1 MTSPAETVDS
11 SFDVVVVGG
20 GNGGISVAARLLK
33 KGVRDVAVLEPN
45 DVHTYRPLLSYVGG
59 GQADLRSA
67 ERTQRSVTPKGC
79 TWLRD
84 SAVGVDA
91 EARTVRCAS
100 GRTLRYRDLVL
111 APGLVPDTDEL
122 PGVDA
127 AMASPAVAS
136 NYLDAADKTWD
147 VVQRMPLGGHAVFT
161 VPRPPVSCTG
171 TTMKPLFL
179 AAAHWLRTR
188 RLSTVEMTL
197 VVDRPTLLDAPALDG
212 RIRAELRD
220 LGVKVLYQTAVTGL
234 FPEGRHI
241 TVTDRRDGTVRP
253 ISYDMLHL
261 VPPFRGPRWLSASGL
276 AADDAAGVA
285 DVDPSTM
292 RHRRHPN
299 VWGVG
304 DGASVETDPS
314 GGALRPQV
322 SIMVDN
328 LVAAR
333 SGGTTV
339 ADHYDGYT
347 VAPIATDARHLIAGE
362 FTRDGALASSLP
374 SFLDP
379 LRPRRVAWAFDRF
392 GLPQIYWNL
401 LLRGRL

>member
-1 MTSPAETVDS
+1 MTASAGNVGTT
-11 SFDVVVVGG
+11 FDVVVVGG
-20 GNGGISVAARLLK
+20 GNGGISAAARLLK
-33 KGVRDVAVLEPN
+33 KGVTDVAVLEPN
-45 DVHTYRPLLSYVGG
+45 AVHTYRPLLSYVGG
-59 GQADLRSA
+59 GLADMRSA

-100 GRTLRYRDLVL
+100 GHELHYRDLVL
-111 APGLVPDTDEL
+111 APGLVPDSDEL
-122 PGVDA
+122 PGVDT
-127 AMASPAVAS
+127 AMDSPAVAS

-147 VVQRMPLGGHAVFT
+147 LVQRIPVGGHAVFT

-179 AAAHWLRTR
+179 AAAHWSRTR
-188 RLSTVEMTL
+188 RLSDVEMTL

-212 RIRAELRD
+212 KIRAELHR
-220 LGVKVLYQTAVTGL
+220 LGVKVLDETGVTGL
-234 FPEGRHI
+234 FPADRHI

-253 ISYDMLHL
+253 IPYDLLHL
-261 VPPFRGPRWLSASGL
+261 VPPFRGPRWLGASGL
-276 AADDAAGVA
+276 ATDDAAGVT
-285 DVDPSTM
+285 DVDPATM

-304 DGASVETDPS
+304 DAASVSTDPS

-328 LVAAR
+328 LLAAR
-333 SGGTTV
+333 AGRTTV
-339 ADHYDGYT
+339 SDYDGYT

-379 LRPRRVAWAFDRF
+379 LKPRRTAWAFDRF
-392 GLPQIYWNL
+392 GLPQVYWNL
-401 LLRGRL
+401 LLRGRV

>member
-1 MTSPAETVDS
+1 MASPIGNVDA

-20 GNGGISVAARLLK
+20 GNGGISAAARLLR
-33 KGVRDVAVLEPN
+33 KGIADVAVLEPQV
-45 DVHTYRPLLSYVGG
+45 VHTYRPLLSYVGG
-59 GQADLRSA
+59 GRADLRSA
-67 ERTQRSVTPKGC
+67 ERTQRSVTPEGC

-84 SAVGVDA
+84 SAVAVDA
-91 EARTVRCAS
+91 EARTVQRAS
-100 GRTLRYRDLVL
+100 GRMLRYRDLIL

-127 AMASPAVAS
+127 AMDHPAVAS

-147 VVQRMPLGGHAVFT
+147 LVRRLPIGSHAVFT
-161 VPRPPVSCTG
+161 VPRSPVSCTG

-179 AAAHWLRTR
+179 AAAYWRRMR
-188 RLSTVEMTL
+188 RLPGIDMTL
-197 VVDRPTLLDAPALDG
+197 VVDRPTLLEAPRLDE
-212 RIRAELRD
+212 RIHEELRE
-220 LGVKVLYQTAVTGL
+220 LGVTVLLKTGVTGL
-234 FPEGRHI
+234 FPADSHI
-241 TVTDRRDGTVRP
+241 TVTSRRDGTVRP
-253 ISYDMLHL
+253 IAYDLLHL
-261 VPPFRGPRWLSASGL
+261 VPPFRGPQWLANSGL
-276 AADDAAGVA
+276 AAEDAFGVA
-285 DVDPSTM
+285 DVDPATM

-304 DGASVETDPS
+304 DGASVGTDPS

-328 LVAAR
+328 LVGAR
-333 SGGTTV
+333 AGRPAS
-339 ADHYDGYT
+339 ADYDGYT
-347 VAPIATDARHLIAGE
+347 VAPIATDDHHLITGE
-362 FTRDGALASSLP
+362 FTRDGVLAPSLP

-379 LRPRRVAWAFDRF
+379 LKSRRAAWAFDRY